1 MEKVEIKLSQ
11 FGLEDSEK
19 RRYFVRKDG
28 KVEVLKIKHNGMEK
42 TMIKVTPL
50 NNGYPVIWVVK
61 DSKGNRT
68 AIYVREMVATAFLGY
83 DKNNDSQKLINID
96 FDKTNNK
103 LENVK
108 VVTPEEWKNHY
119 KSTFQKMK
127 GVDRS
132 QNPPNNKLTL
142 SQVKKIKAL
151 LKDSKDIPKVAEKFK
166 ISIGQVY
173 RIKRGE
179 NWSKI

>member
-11 FGLEDSEK
+11 FGLEDSDK
-19 RRYFVRKDG
+19 RKYFIRRDG
-28 KVEVLKIKHNGMEK
+28 KVEVMKMMQNGIEK
-42 TMIKVTPL
+42 TAMKVTPL
-50 NNGYPVIWVVK
+50 NNGYPVIWVLK
-61 DSKGNRT
+61 NSKGNRT
-68 AIYVREMVATAFLGY
+68 AIYVREMVATAFHGY
-83 DKNNDSQKLINID
+83 DKNDHNQKLINID

-103 LENVK
+103 LENIK
-108 VVTPEEWKNHY
+108 VVSPEEWKNHY

-142 SQVKKIKAL
+142 NQVKKIKSI
-151 LKDSKDIPKVAEKFK
+151 LKDSKDVPKVAEKFK